1 LLIKCCSHR
10 FQYRAT
16 EERKEK
22 KRTFVLVGYS
32 AFVTATLLS
41 VLIFGGLMFHF
52 RTLDCD
58 QVG

>member
-1 LLIKCCSHR
+1 MLFTL

-22 KRTFVLVGYS
+22 KRTFVLVGCS
-32 AFVTATLLS
+32 AFVTAALLS